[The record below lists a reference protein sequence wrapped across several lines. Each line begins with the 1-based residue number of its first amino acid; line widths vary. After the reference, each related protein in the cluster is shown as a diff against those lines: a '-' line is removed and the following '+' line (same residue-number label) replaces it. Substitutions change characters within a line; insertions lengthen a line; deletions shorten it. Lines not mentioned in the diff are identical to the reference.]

1 VARAQPSRLASFGT
15 RLVVALAITGGLA
28 IAGVVV
34 VNRTIDHEVG
44 RIPRVAVN
52 TAPEPDGGANY
63 LLIGSDS
70 RQFVETPDEAT
81 AFGDPSEETGKRSD
95 TIMVIHVEPESG
107 RTTILSFPRDLW
119 VNIPGIGNSKINA
132 AFNSDLGGGPDTVI
146 ATLKSNFGIDINH
159 YLEVDF
165 VTFREIVDSLGR
177 VPVYVDRP
185 AVDEFT
191 GFVAVKAGC
200 YYLDGTE
207 ALTWVRARHL
217 KYLNPAT
224 GRLEEDPRA
233 DIGRIERQ
241 QEFLRRLAGVVV
253 KESIGN
259 PFKARDLA
267 NDVVDHLRVDNSFDT
282 RDALDLVSAFRHVN
296 PDDTSSLEFVT
307 LPTTQGNASN
317 QEVLFPNR
325 AEADPILQRMSE
337 FSTEPPPPPVAP
349 SDVRVKVLNG
359 SGRASIAQTVS
370 QQLAD
375 LGFVKAGTGNDERGR
390 VAVTEIRF
398 ANGADAKA
406 RALLP
411 FVGTSAKLVGDP
423 TLKNTDVTVVIGSD
437 FNGLTLPSAS
447 NAPAPAPDPA
457 ADAAAQEAAACR

>member
-1 VARAQPSRLASFGT
+1 
-15 RLVVALAITGGLA
+15 
-28 IAGVVV
+28 
-34 VNRTIDHEVG
+34 
-44 RIPRVAVN
+44 
-52 TAPEPDGGANY
+52 
-63 LLIGSDS
+63 
-70 RQFVETPDEAT
+70 
-81 AFGDPSEETGKRSD
+81 
-95 TIMVIHVEPESG
+95 
-107 RTTILSFPRDLW
+107 
-119 VNIPGIGNSKINA
+119 
-132 AFNSDLGGGPDTVI
+132 
-146 ATLKSNFGIDINH
+146 
-159 YLEVDF
+159 
-165 VTFREIVDSLGR
+165 
-177 VPVYVDRP
+177 
-185 AVDEFT
+185 
-191 GFVAVKAGC
+191 
-200 YYLDGTE
+200 
-207 ALTWVRARHL
+207 
-217 KYLNPAT
+217 
-224 GRLEEDPRA
+224 
-233 DIGRIERQ
+233 
-241 QEFLRRLAGVVV
+241 VVV